1 VFLPIDNFA
10 YEPRWEV
17 CKGIAYVYGLYH
29 ILCELLQQVVFQHIN
44 SRLAAVLTDE
54 NAQR

>member
-1 VFLPIDNFA
+1 MFLPIDNFA